1 MKPVR
6 EAAVLA
12 LKQLQEAGLGADSEP
27 QEAKEAGGA
36 QEGEEETAAGA
47 DAGISAADIALPPQ
61 ETPRARPASSR
72 NPPATASRSALG
84 ASQVR
89 VPNPNL

>member
-36 QEGEEETAAGA
+36 QEGEEGTAEGA

-72 NPPATASRSALG
+72 NAPATASRSALG